1 MKASSQAS
9 LSAPLQSPQGQTL
22 ESPPQPGFLPAM
34 PCVKLPSNPND
45 APTEPKPC
53 KKAPCSYTFS
63 SLCDAAFQWH
73 GDPLKMEAVS
83 LVFRRRA
90 GRSQRGTALRR

>member
-1 MKASSQAS
+1 
-9 LSAPLQSPQGQTL
+9 
-22 ESPPQPGFLPAM
+22 M

-83 LVFRRRA
+83 LVFRRRKDPRDREDNTEETV
-90 GRSQRGTALRR
+90 G